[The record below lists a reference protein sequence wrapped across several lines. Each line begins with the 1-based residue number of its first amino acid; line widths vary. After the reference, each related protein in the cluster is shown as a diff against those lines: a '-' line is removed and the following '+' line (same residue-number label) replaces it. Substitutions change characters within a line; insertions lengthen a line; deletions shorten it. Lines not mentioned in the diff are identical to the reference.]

1 MSHLTRRHLLGAA
14 ATGAAAGA
22 LTTATGAPAGASTK
36 PGSTQAAT
44 VIKNARVWTGTG
56 TMAEAVAIGTDGR
69 IMGVGT
75 SRAMGKYV
83 GNQTVVLSAAGRT
96 VISGIHDG
104 HVHPTAVV
112 QYLIYPTLEDAQLTL
127 AAMQSALNGFL
138 ASPSTVFRGDWL
150 FVLGWNPVACPVD
163 ALPAVKQY
171 LDELDNPTNRPIIL
185 RGSDG
190 HNSFVNSRALE
201 IAGIDDSTPNPS
213 GGVIVRDAGGHAT
226 GVLVDTA
233 QDLVM
238 SAIPSLTAAEQLPWF
253 GAISG
258 YMASMGI
265 TSFQDA
271 WVTPESLEL
280 YAMAGAQGLMRQRAQ
295 AMLLLPEEYFGNPA
309 AGLAWAEGL
318 AQAYAGTPWL
328 SIRTI
333 KIFLDGVMEFPAQTA
348 ALIDPYLAADGTP
361 TANRGN
367 LYVDT
372 ATLSSIITVF
382 DRAGWQVHMHAIGD
396 RAVRTGLDAVAAAR
410 AANPGSAVRHTMAH
424 LQLIDPADYGRFAA
438 LGVIP
443 DFQLQW
449 ACSDYWTNEALHP
462 YIGDDRYARLY
473 PAHSVWSAGGA
484 LAGGSDWPVD
494 PLAPWNQVATAVD
507 RIGLGGL
514 PSSGAGGTGLP
525 LDPDQAIPLD
535 VALAMHTR
543 GTAHQMYQE
552 ARTGT
557 VVVGKDAD
565 LQVLD
570 VDATVVST
578 RKLALAN
585 VVRTFRAGATT
596 WDSTGP
602 DFQTTPAKRKQVEA
616 AAAAAGAADN
626 GCGCTRRH

>member
-1 MSHLTRRHLLGAA
+1 M
-14 ATGAAAGA
+14 
-22 LTTATGAPAGASTK
+22 
-36 PGSTQAAT
+36 
-44 VIKNARVWTGTG
+44 
-56 TMAEAVAIGTDGR
+56 
-69 IMGVGT
+69 
-75 SRAMGKYV
+75 
-83 GNQTVVLSAAGRT
+83 
-96 VISGIHDG
+96 
-104 HVHPTAVV
+104 HPTAVV
-112 QYLIYPTLEDAQLTL
+112 QYLIYPTLDDAQLTL
-127 AAMQSALNGFL
+127 AEMQAALNGFL
-138 ASPSTVFRGDWL
+138 ASPSTVYRGDWL

-171 LDELDNPTNRPIIL
+171 LDELDNPSNRPVIL

-201 IAGIDDSTPNPS
+201 IAGIDRNTPDPA
-213 GGVIVRDAGGHAT
+213 GGVIVRDGSGEPT

-238 SAIPSLTAAEQLPWF
+238 ATIPSLSAEEQLPWF

-271 WVTPESLEL
+271 WVTPAELDL
-280 YAMAGAQGLMRQRAQ
+280 YALAGAQGLLRQRAQ
-295 AMLLLPEEYFGNPA
+295 AMLLLPEEYFDDPA
-309 AGLAWAEGL
+309 GGLAWAEGL
-318 AQAYAGTPWL
+318 ASAYAGTPWL

-333 KIFLDGVMEFPAQTA
+333 KIFLDGVMEYPAQTA
-348 ALIDPYLAADGTP
+348 ALIDPYLDADGTP
-361 TANRGN
+361 TTNRGN

-372 ATLSSIITVF
+372 ATLSRIITVF

-410 AANPGSAVRHTMAH
+410 AANHGSAVRHTIAH
-424 LQLIDPADYGRFAA
+424 LQLIDPADYGRFAT

-473 PAHSVWSAGGA
+473 PARSVWSAGGA

-525 LDPDQAIPLD
+525 LNPDQALPLD
-535 VALAMHTR
+535 ASLAMHTR
-543 GTAHQMYQE
+543 GSAHQMYQE
-552 ARTGT
+552 AVTGT

-565 LQVLD
+565 LQILD
-570 VDATVVST
+570 VDATVVPM

-585 VVRTFRAGATT
+585 VVRTFRAGETT
-596 WDSTGP
+596 WDKTGP
-602 DFQTTPAKRKQVEA
+602 DSQTTPAKRKHIERAALA
-616 AAAAAGAADN
+616 AAKADN

>member
-1 MSHLTRRHLLGAA
+1 MSQLTRRHLLGAA

-22 LTTATGAPAGASTK
+22 VTTATGTAARASTR

-44 VIKNARVWTGTG
+44 VIKNGRVWTGNG
-56 TMAEAVAIGTDGR
+56 SIAEAVAIGEDGT

-83 GNQTVVLSAAGRT
+83 GNRTVVLSAAGRT

-112 QYLIYPTLEDAQLTL
+112 EYLVYPTLDDAQLTL

-138 ASPSTVFRGDWL
+138 ASPDTVFRGDWL

-171 LDELDNPTNRPIIL
+171 LDDLDNPQDRPIIL

-190 HNSFVNSRALE
+190 HNSYVNSRALQV
-201 IAGIDDSTPNPS
+201 AGIDDNTPDPN

-233 QDLVM
+233 QDLVT
-238 SAIPSLTAAEQLPWF
+238 ATIPSLTAEEQLPWF

-271 WVTPESLEL
+271 LVTPESLEL

-309 AGLAWAEGL
+309 AGLAWAEGV
-318 AQAYAGTPWL
+318 AQAYGGTPWL

-333 KIFLDGVMEFPAQTA
+333 KIFLDGVIEFPAQTA
-348 ALIDPYLAADGTP
+348 ALIDPYLDADGTP
-361 TANRGN
+361 TGNRGN

-410 AANPGSAVRHTMAH
+410 AANHSAVRHTMAH
-424 LQLIDPADYGRFAA
+424 LQLIDPADYGRFAQ

-449 ACSDYWTNEALHP
+449 ACSDFWTNEALHP
-462 YIGDDRYARLY
+462 YIGDARHARLY
-473 PAHSVWSAGGA
+473 PAQSVLSAGGA

-494 PLAPWNQVATAVD
+494 PLAPWNQVATAID

-525 LDPDQAIPLD
+525 LNPDQAISREA
-535 VALAMHTR
+535 ALAMHTK

-557 VVVGKDAD
+557 VTVGKDAD
-565 LQVLD
+565 LQILD

-585 VVRTFRAGATT
+585 VVRTFRAGQTT
-596 WDSTGP
+596 WDKTGP
-602 DFQTTPAKRKQVEA
+602 DSQVTPAKRKRVEQA
-616 AAAAAGAADN
+616 ALAAGKADN